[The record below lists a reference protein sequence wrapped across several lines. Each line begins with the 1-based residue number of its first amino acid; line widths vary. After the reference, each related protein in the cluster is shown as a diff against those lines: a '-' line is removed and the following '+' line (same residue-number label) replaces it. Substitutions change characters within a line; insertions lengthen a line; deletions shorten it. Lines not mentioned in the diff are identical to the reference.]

1 MSDLEKIALFINGP
15 NLHHTARRLGF
26 DVDFKRLL
34 ARFGQYGSLVRAYYY
49 TVVDEGGGPPGIK
62 PLADWLDYNGFT
74 VRSKLSKVTDD
85 GQGRRKIRR
94 QIGVELSVD
103 AMGLA
108 RHVTRVFLFSGD
120 GDLRSLVAALQ
131 RQGCQVALVSSTRTA
146 PSMVADELRRRA
158 NAFNELDDLKDSIGR
173 TLPTVIAQ

>member
-94 QIGVELSVD
+94 RRRTQCRRDRARQARHSRLSVFGRWRL
-103 AMGLA
+103 ALA
-108 RHVTRVFLFSGD
+108 RGGTPETRLSGCTRIEHED
-120 GDLRSLVAALQ
+120 GPFNGCRRIAPARQ
-131 RQGCQVALVSSTRTA
+131 RL
-146 PSMVADELRRRA
+146 
-158 NAFNELDDLKDSIGR
+158 
-173 TLPTVIAQ
+173 